1 MYRPTMGSS
10 YIPLPTELQHHNKG
24 LMNLINN
31 DNECFR
37 WCNIRYLNPKD
48 NHPKRINRSD
58 KLVVD
63 PLNYELVEFP
73 VSVKDYA
80 KIEAQNNINIKNIN
94 VFGYENKEFYLIYV
108 SKQKNDMLN
117 LLLITEGEKT
127 HYVLYKPAPNQV
139 YFKTVCE
146 VV

>member
-10 YIPLPTELQHHNKG
+10 YIPLPTELPHHNKG
-24 LMNLINN
+24 LINLINN

-37 WCNIRYLNPKD
+37 WCNIGYLDPKD
-48 NHPKRINRSD
+48 NHPKIIKRSD

-63 PLNYELVEFP
+63 KLNYERVEFP

-94 VFGYENKEFYLIYV
+94 GFGYENKEFYLIYV
-108 SKQKNDMLN
+108 S
-117 LLLITEGEKT
+117 
-127 HYVLYKPAPNQV
+127 
-139 YFKTVCE
+139 
-146 VV
+146 